1 MARRICHKK
10 REKSGEKK
18 KGRSLFRKLSKKAEQ
33 HIHPGS
39 PMSANRTFSP
49 LSKSLSSAE
58 SSPNLPRSARSL
70 PINMP
75 WSTPESAAGSS
86 STSSSPSSSGP
97 SSPATSSHYGRPSS
111 LHGLKHHKRAQSMK
125 SPHRRKSVHNIPLSP
140 LARTPSPSP
149 MATSPTRSPSPLAF
163 TQGHHAG
170 SSNTVQHTYP
180 AQLTASGSPVPH
192 TASRRSFTRPKSCEP
207 GSPLL
212 RSTLSPERLHPNT
225 AEKTHLRKSPWQEKQ
240 SVSESLWEWRINS
253 LLLPLAPFTC
263 KWKFA
268 PFVASCC
275 CCSKGCT

>member
-1 MARRICHKK
+1 MLQIRSVPLENTTIKTGTRKHRTNPGKMTRRVYHKK

-18 KGRSLFRKLSKKAEQ
+18 KGRSLFRKLSKKTE
-33 HIHPGS
+33 HMHPGS
-39 PMSANRTFSP
+39 PLSASRTFSP

-97 SSPATSSHYGRPSS
+97 SSPAASSHYGRPSS
-111 LHGLKHHKRAQSMK
+111 LHGLKHPKRAQSMK

-163 TQGHHAG
+163 TQGHQAG
-170 SSNTVQHTYP
+170 SSNTVQQTYP
-180 AQLTASGSPVPH
+180 AQLSASGSPIPH
-192 TASRRSFTRPKSCEP
+192 AATSRRSFTRPKSCEP

-212 RSTLSPERLHPNT
+212 RRALSPERLHPSA
-225 AEKTHLRKSPWQEKQ
+225 AEKTHLRKSSWQEKK
-240 SVSESLWEWRINS
+240 SVCESL
-253 LLLPLAPFTC
+253 
-263 KWKFA
+263 
-268 PFVASCC
+268 
-275 CCSKGCT
+275 